1 MCHDIEKCSQYVQ
14 GQNNLNFVFQ
24 KNTYTYI
31 CKYTQR
37 HMEGSISK
45 VKRRYTEKYNY
56 EF

>member
-24 KNTYTYI
+24 KDTYTYI

-37 HMEGSISK
+37 HMEGSISE
-45 VKRRYTEKYNY
+45 VKGRHTERYNY